1 MKLKNLLI
9 ASAGLFLFGA
19 CSNGGDDEPAMQS
32 FEANLSISAVPS
44 NGTTTKADEVTT
56 DNGTANEQI
65 VHSLTAYVFNSS
77 DAFVTT
83 KTVTSETGSVDSIPN
98 IIVKVNATSEGAVS
112 TDAFKV
118 FLIANATLKSIPST
132 VADLKTALIDKDI
145 TSCTV
150 AGVAAKTQYIPM
162 FSAVVSNVTGLVAGK
177 TYNNWVEVGS
187 STVQSTVQNGTFV
200 GEMKVTKVGTTVTPT
215 TEAYTMASTA
225 KIALSRYVA
234 RVELESIKT
243 AFTENYSNAQFI
255 LNKVSMANVSS
266 TSYAYSDADISTFP
280 LMVAAPTY
288 YRGFP
293 ETIVRADYY
302 LADGTYDASIFS
314 KAYTETLA
322 NNSTTNLADLTEGIP
337 QFYAFEHSNT
347 AITGSTN
354 KAYTMLIITGRIVN
368 NGITS
373 TERSFRIPI
382 KESGAN
388 EGVKH
393 NYIYKVNVTLTGEG
407 TDNPDKNMLNAY
419 LSVKITVAPWTV
431 VNQVENDVN

>member
-187 STVQSTVQNGTFV
+187 STVQSTLQNGTFV
-200 GEMKVTKVGTTVTPT
+200 GEMKVTKAGTTVTPT
-215 TEAYTMASTA
+215 TEAYTMASAA
-225 KIALSRYVA
+225 KIAL
-234 RVELESIKT
+234 K
-243 AFTENYSNAQFI
+243 
-255 LNKVSMANVSS
+255 
-266 TSYAYSDADISTFP
+266 P
-280 LMVAAPTY
+280 LC
-288 YRGFP
+288 
-293 ETIVRADYY
+293 
-302 LADGTYDASIFS
+302 
-314 KAYTETLA
+314 
-322 NNSTTNLADLTEGIP
+322 
-337 QFYAFEHSNT
+337 
-347 AITGSTN
+347 GSCRT
-354 KAYTMLIITGRIVN
+354 
-368 NGITS
+368 
-373 TERSFRIPI
+373 
-382 KESGAN
+382 
-388 EGVKH
+388 
-393 NYIYKVNVTLTGEG
+393 
-407 TDNPDKNMLNAY
+407 
-419 LSVKITVAPWTV
+419 
-431 VNQVENDVN
+431 